1 VTVSTLEAL
10 YRTYE
15 RLTDLHVALA
25 HLRVKTTHAAQDK
38 QAVLNRL
45 QTAREAVRRMT
56 LTGRVDQATLQ
67 GIYQGVVG
75 LTFRWEGPS
84 VQAAI
89 SSLRTALCRSR

>member
-10 YRTYE
+10 YRAYE
-15 RLTDLHVALA
+15 RLTDLHVGIA
-25 HLRVKTTHAAQDK
+25 HLRVKTADATQEK
-38 QAVLNRL
+38 RAVLNRL
-45 QTAREAVRRMT
+45 QAAREAVRGMT

-75 LTFRWEGPS
+75 LTFRWKGPS